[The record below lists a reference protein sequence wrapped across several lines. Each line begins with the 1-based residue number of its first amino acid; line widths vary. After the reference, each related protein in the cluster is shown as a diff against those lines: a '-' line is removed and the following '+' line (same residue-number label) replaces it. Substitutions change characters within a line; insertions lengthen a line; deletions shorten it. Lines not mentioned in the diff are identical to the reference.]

1 MVQQTEVMEVTAL
14 QMDRAWFFFQNI
26 PSWGLYTPSIH
37 PKGKMIAIT
46 FANRR
51 RLSLRLLHVGTGK
64 LLDKVRY
71 LWPWCPK
78 IGIVGPLL
86 LNKDPVWNWSCWK
99 SSLRN
104 HGCYW
109 KGWRVKGR
117 GGKMFLRHGG
127 IFFAENEKLEDVVW
141 GFQELEREASSRWY
155 NTLLLQFQNVKE
167 CCWMTLWSSNVF
179 ALRKVDPWFRNL
191 FPISK
196 VGWTVSLFPK
206 KGGFDGEKVLLDP
219 NGWTVSRTRGLT
231 STGRSTNRT
240 RSGPT
245 AKPGG
250 LDPKLC

>member
-1 MVQQTEVMEVTAL
+1 
-14 QMDRAWFFFQNI
+14 
-26 PSWGLYTPSIH
+26 
-37 PKGKMIAIT
+37 MIAIT

-117 GGKMFLRHGG
+117 GRKMFLRHGG
-127 IFFAENEKLEDVVW
+127 NFFAENEKLEDVVW

-155 NTLLLQFQNVKE
+155 NTLLLQFQNLKE
-167 CCWMTLWSSNVF
+167 CCPDPLVIQRFRTAIKVHPSF
-179 ALRKVDPWFRNL
+179 RKIYF
-191 FPISK
+191 
-196 VGWTVSLFPK
+196 LFPK
-206 KGGFDGEKVLLDP
+206 LGEPFPSSPKNEDLMVKKYCWTQMAERFPVLGGWLKNRQVNQPD
-219 NGWTVSRTRGLT
+219 TVRTHCQ
-231 STGRSTNRT
+231 TGRS
-240 RSGPT
+240 GP
-245 AKPGG
+245 
-250 LDPKLC
+250 